1 MQDTLFRLLQS
12 WQNELEKSGSIG
24 TILMQISKASDCL
37 SHDLLITKLEIY
49 DVEKRNILNTNQYIP
64 ICINTSFNDW
74 HIIFVLS
81 SIYQVPVYKRV

>member
-49 DVEKRNILNTNQYIP
+49 DVEKRNILNTNRYIP

-74 HIIFVLS
+74 HIIFALS
-81 SIYQVPVYKRV
+81 SINQIPVYKRE

>member
-49 DVEKRNILNTNQYIP
+49 DVEKRNILNTNRYIP

-81 SIYQVPVYKRV
+81 SINQIPLYKRE